1 MRPGNRNAR
10 ETKIMK
16 LSVKLMIAPLVAI
29 AFLVALGAAS
39 YSALTLQKDAAD
51 KFYEGVFGR
60 YKSVVEAGSVIGD
73 IHAGIYRLLSISG
86 SVDKN
91 RLIAETGEVKWRL
104 EEAKNQLSQLASL
117 RDKGESG
124 DAVLDSAL
132 VKLDTYAK
140 AVELAI
146 DFSTVDAQ
154 NGTAAMQTAD
164 VAYQELTKD
173 LAALVEAER
182 NKAEELFGV
191 TRASYRSAWNTM
203 LMLAIAAVIASLLA
217 AGLQARAMVARLR
230 IAMQSAEALA
240 RGDLTKRTQV
250 NSKDEVGQM
259 LEALTNSTEQLARLV
274 GTVRQITES
283 VQAASS
289 EIARGNQD
297 LSSRTEE
304 QASSLEETASSL
316 EELTTTVRQ
325 NADNAQRASQ
335 LAAEASGAATKGGQV
350 VEKVVQTM
358 DRITGSSRK
367 ISEITAV
374 IDSIAFQTN
383 LLALNAAV
391 EAARAGEQGRG
402 FAVVAAE
409 VRSLAQRSSG
419 SAKEIKRLIEESVEL
434 VQSGSQL
441 VGQAGSAMDE
451 IMTAVKRV
459 TEIVTAITTASHEQS
474 MGIDQVNQAMA
485 QIDRVTQ
492 QNAAL
497 VEEAAASAES
507 LQDQA
512 SRLVSAIVAF
522 KLEEATAA
530 PAGAAD
536 ATAPAEPAPAAEPPA
551 APSAKAVPERKPKR
565 AKEVLDW
572 MKPVPPAAHAV
583 GGNGEW
589 KEF

>member
-1 MRPGNRNAR
+1 MR
-10 ETKIMK
+10 
-16 LSVKLMIAPLVAI
+16 LSFKLMIAPLVAI
-29 AFLVALGAAS
+29 AFLIGLVAAS
-39 YSALTLQKDAAD
+39 YSALTLQQEAAD
-51 KFYEGVFGR
+51 KFYQGVFGR
-60 YKSVVEAGSVIGD
+60 YKSVVEIGSVVGD
-73 IHAGIYRLLSISG
+73 VHAGIYRLLSLSG
-86 SVDKN
+86 TADENSMV
-91 RLIAETGEVKWRL
+91 AAAGEVKWRL
-104 EEAKNQLSQLASL
+104 EEAKNTLTQLSTLGEDPSRRDVMLLTSATEKLAQ
-117 RDKGESG
+117 
-124 DAVLDSAL
+124 
-132 VKLDTYAK
+132 YAQ
-140 AVELAI
+140 AVEVSIALGTTNAN
-146 DFSTVDAQ
+146 
-154 NGTAAMQTAD
+154 NGTAAMQSADAAYQAMTAD
-164 VAYQELTKD
+164 
-173 LAALVEAER
+173 LASLVETER

-191 TRASYRSAWNTM
+191 TRAAYRSAWDTM
-203 LMLAIAAVIASLLA
+203 LLLALGAVLASLLA
-217 AGLQARAMVARLR
+217 AGLQARAMVVRLR
-230 IAMQSAEALA
+230 RATNSAEALA
-240 RGDLTKRTQV
+240 RGDLTRRAKADSR
-250 NSKDEVGQM
+250 DEVGQM
-259 LEALTNSTEQLARLV
+259 LAALSNSTEQLARLV

-283 VQAASS
+283 VQTASG

-297 LSSRTEE
+297 LSARTEE

-325 NADNAQRASQ
+325 NAENAQRASQ
-335 LAAEASGAATKGGQV
+335 LAADATGAAGKGGHVVQKV
-350 VEKVVQTM
+350 VETM

-419 SAKEIKRLIEESVEL
+419 SAKEIKRLIEESVDL

-441 VGQAGSAMDE
+441 VGQAGSTMDE
-451 IMTAVKRV
+451 IMDAVKRV
-459 TEIVTAITTASHEQS
+459 TEIVTAITTASQEQS

-512 SRLVSAIVAF
+512 SQLVSAIVAF
-522 KLEEATAA
+522 KLDDAA
-530 PAGAAD
+530 PAP
-536 ATAPAEPAPAAEPPA
+536 APAPAPVAEPAQAAEKPAAERKQRPA
-551 APSAKAVPERKPKR
+551 R
-565 AKEVLDW
+565 ATEVLEW
-572 MKPVPPAAHAV
+572 IKPVPRAQAA

>member
-1 MRPGNRNAR
+1 
-10 ETKIMK
+10 
-16 LSVKLMIAPLVAI
+16 
-29 AFLVALGAAS
+29 
-39 YSALTLQKDAAD
+39 
-51 KFYEGVFGR
+51 
-60 YKSVVEAGSVIGD
+60 VVEAGSTLGD
-73 IHAGIYRLLSISG
+73 VHAGIYRLLSLSG
-86 SVDKN
+86 AVEES
-91 RLIAETGEVKWRL
+91 RMIAEAGEVKWRL
-104 EEAKNQLSQLASL
+104 EEAKNTIMQLASL
-117 RDKGESG
+117 SDKGEAG
-124 DAVLDSAL
+124 DTLLDSA
-132 VKLDTYAK
+132 VQKLDKYAK

-146 DFSTVDAQ
+146 DLGTVDA
-154 NGTAAMQTAD
+154 NTGTAAMQTAD
-164 VAYQELTKD
+164 FAYQELTKD
-173 LAALVEAER
+173 FAALVEAER
-182 NKAEELFGV
+182 NKAEELFGT
-191 TRASYRSAWNTM
+191 TRAAYRAAWDTM
-203 LMLAIAAVIASLLA
+203 LLLALGAVLASLLA
-217 AGLQARAMVARLR
+217 AGLQARAMVVRLR
-230 IAMQSAEALA
+230 RATSSAEALA
-240 RGDLTKRTQV
+240 RGDLTRRA
-250 NSKDEVGQM
+250 NADSRDEVGQM
-259 LEALTNSTEQLARLV
+259 LAALSNSTGQLARLV

-283 VQAASS
+283 VQAASG

-297 LSSRTEE
+297 LSARTEE

-325 NADNAQRASQ
+325 NAENAQRASQ
-335 LAAEASGAATKGGQV
+335 LAADATGAASKGGHVVQKV
-350 VEKVVQTM
+350 VETM

-409 VRSLAQRSSG
+409 VRNLAQRSSG
-419 SAKEIKRLIEESVEL
+419 SAKEIKRLIEESVDL

-441 VGQAGSAMDE
+441 VGQAGHTMDE
-451 IMTAVKRV
+451 IMDAVKRV
-459 TEIVTAITTASHEQS
+459 TEIVTAITTASQEQS

-512 SRLVSAIVAF
+512 SQLVSAIVAF
-522 KLEEATAA
+522 KLDEAEAVAEAA
-530 PAGAAD
+530 PVP
-536 ATAPAEPAPAAEPPA
+536 APDPVAEPAPAPEPEKA
-551 APSAKAVPERKPKR
+551 AAERKPRR
-565 AKEVLDW
+565 AAAPGELLDW
-572 MKPVPPAAHAV
+572 MKPVPRAHAA

>member
-1 MRPGNRNAR
+1 
-10 ETKIMK
+10 MK

-29 AFLVALGAAS
+29 GFLVALGAAS
-39 YSALTLQKDAAD
+39 YSALTLQQEAAE
-51 KFYEGVFGR
+51 KFYQGVFGR
-60 YKSVVEAGSVIGD
+60 YRNVVEVGSVMGD
-73 IHAGIYRLLSISG
+73 VHAGIYRLLSLSG
-86 SVDKN
+86 AIDEN
-91 RLIAETGEVKWRL
+91 RMVAEAGDVKWRL
-104 EEAKNQLSQLASL
+104 EEAKNSLSRLASL
-117 RDKGESG
+117 TDKGQAG
-124 DAVLDSAL
+124 DVLLDSATG
-132 VKLDTYAK
+132 KLAKYAQ
-140 AVELAI
+140 AVEVAMALGSSNAG
-146 DFSTVDAQ
+146 
-154 NGTAAMQTAD
+154 NGTTAMQSAD
-164 VAYQELTKD
+164 TAYQELAKD

-182 NKAEELFGV
+182 NKAEELFGT
-191 TRASYRSAWNTM
+191 TRASYLEAWNTM
-203 LMLAIAAVIASLLA
+203 LILALGAVIASLLA
-217 AGLQARAMVARLR
+217 AALQARAIVVRLR
-230 IAMQSAEALA
+230 KAMSSAERLA
-240 RGDLTKRTQV
+240 RGDLTRRASV
-250 NSKDEVGQM
+250 DSRDEVGQM
-259 LEALTNSTEQLARLV
+259 LAALGNSTQQLAGLV

-283 VQAASS
+283 VQAASG

-325 NADNAQRASQ
+325 NAENAQRASQ
-335 LAAEASGAATKGGQV
+335 LAAEATGAAAKGGKV
-350 VEKVVQTM
+350 VEKVVETM

-409 VRSLAQRSSG
+409 VRNLAQRSSG
-419 SAKEIKRLIEESVEL
+419 SAKEIKRLIEESVGL

-441 VGQAGSAMDE
+441 VGQAGGAMDE
-451 IMTAVKRV
+451 IMGAVKRV
-459 TEIVTAITTASHEQS
+459 TEIVGAITTASQEQS

-512 SRLVSAIVAF
+512 SQLVSAVVAF
-522 KLEEATAA
+522 KLEDAAVREAAA
-530 PAGAAD
+530 PAPEPKPAAK
-536 ATAPAEPAPAAEPPA
+536 PAPAKQAAPRKERPA
-551 APSAKAVPERKPKR
+551 APV
-565 AKEVLDW
+565 EVLDW
-572 MKPVPPAAHAV
+572 VKPVPRAHAA

>member
-1 MRPGNRNAR
+1 
-10 ETKIMK
+10 MK

-29 AFLVALGAAS
+29 GFLIAMGAAS
-39 YSALTLQKDAAD
+39 YSALSLQQEAANT
-51 KFYEGVFGR
+51 FYQGVFGR
-60 YKSVVEAGSVIGD
+60 YKSVVEADSVMGD
-73 IHAGIYRLLSISG
+73 VHAGIYRLLSIAG
-86 SVDKN
+86 AVDES
-91 RLIAETGEVKWRL
+91 RLIAEAGEVKWRL
-104 EEAKNQLSQLASL
+104 EEAKNQLSQLANLS
-117 RDKGESG
+117 DKGQAG

-132 VKLDTYAK
+132 EKLTKYAK

-146 DFSTVDAQ
+146 ELGSVDA
-154 NGTAAMQTAD
+154 NTGTAAMQTAD
-164 VAYQELTKD
+164 FAYQELNKD
-173 LAALVEAER
+173 LALLVEAER
-182 NKAEELFGV
+182 NRAEELFGV
-191 TRASYRSAWNTM
+191 TRAAYRSAWDTM
-203 LMLAIAAVIASLLA
+203 LILAVAAVILSLLA
-217 AGLQARAMVARLR
+217 AFLQARAMVVRLR
-230 IAMQSAEALA
+230 RAMQSADALA
-240 RGDLTKRTQV
+240 RGDLTRRV
-250 NSKDEVGQM
+250 NGDSRDEVGQM
-259 LEALTNSTEQLARLV
+259 LTALGNSTEQLARLV
-274 GTVRQITES
+274 GTVRQITDS
-283 VQAASS
+283 VQAASG

-325 NADNAQRASQ
+325 NAENAQRASH
-335 LAAEASGAATKGGQV
+335 LAAEATGAATKGGQV
-350 VEKVVQTM
+350 VEKVVETM

-409 VRSLAQRSSG
+409 VRNLAQRSSG
-419 SAKEIKRLIEESVEL
+419 SAKEIKRLIEESVGL

-441 VGQAGSAMDE
+441 VGQAGNTMDE
-451 IMTAVKRV
+451 IMSAVKRV
-459 TEIVTAITTASHEQS
+459 TEIVTAITTASQEQS

-507 LQDQA
+507 LQEQA
-512 SRLVSAIVAF
+512 EQLVSAVVAF
-522 KLEEATAA
+522 KLDEGAA
-530 PAGAAD
+530 VQPRPAAAPAPAVEVPAGAA
-536 ATAPAEPAPAAEPPA
+536 AKPAAERKEKRKA
-551 APSAKAVPERKPKR
+551 ASET
-565 AKEVLDW
+565 LDW
-572 MKPVPPAAHAV
+572 MKPVPAAHAA

>member
-1 MRPGNRNAR
+1 
-10 ETKIMK
+10 MK

-29 AFLVALGAAS
+29 GFLIAMGAAS
-39 YSALTLQKDAAD
+39 YSALTLQQEAANT
-51 KFYEGVFGR
+51 FYQGVFGR
-60 YKSVVEAGSVIGD
+60 YKSVVEAGSVMGD
-73 IHAGIYRLLSISG
+73 VHAGIYRLLSIAG
-86 SVDKN
+86 AVDES
-91 RLIAETGEVKWRL
+91 RLIAEAGEVKWRL
-104 EEAKNQLSQLASL
+104 EEAKNQLSQLANL
-117 RDKGESG
+117 TDKGQAG

-132 VKLDTYAK
+132 EKLGKYAK

-146 DFSTVDAQ
+146 ELGTVDA
-154 NGTAAMQTAD
+154 NTGTAAMQTAD
-164 VAYQELTKD
+164 FAYQELSKD
-173 LAALVEAER
+173 LALLVEAER

-191 TRASYRSAWNTM
+191 TRAAYRSAWNTM
-203 LMLAIAAVIASLLA
+203 LALAVAAVIASLLA
-217 AGLQARAMVARLR
+217 AALQARAMVLRLR
-230 IAMQSAEALA
+230 RAMKSAEALS
-240 RGDLTKRTQV
+240 RGDLTRRVKGDSR
-250 NSKDEVGQM
+250 DEVGQM
-259 LEALTNSTEQLARLV
+259 LTELGNSTEQLARLV

-283 VQAASS
+283 VQGASS

-325 NADNAQRASQ
+325 NAENAQRASQ
-335 LAAEASGAATKGGQV
+335 LAAEATGAAAKGGQV
-350 VEKVVQTM
+350 VEKVVETM

-409 VRSLAQRSSG
+409 VRNLAQRSSG
-419 SAKEIKRLIEESVEL
+419 SAKEIKRLIEESVGL

-441 VGQAGSAMDE
+441 VGQAGSTMDE
-451 IMTAVKRV
+451 IMGAVKRV
-459 TEIVTAITTASHEQS
+459 TEIVTAITTASQEQS

-507 LQDQA
+507 LQEQA
-512 SRLVSAIVAF
+512 ERLVSAVVAF
-522 KLEEATAA
+522 KLDE
-530 PAGAAD
+530 GAAD
-536 ATAPAEPAPAAEPPA
+536 AAPAPAPAAAQPPA
-551 APSAKAVPERKPKR
+551 APEQPAEKPAEKPAAGRKPRR
-565 AKEVLDW
+565 AGAGEVLEW
-572 MKPVPPAAHAV
+572 MKPVPAAHAA

>member
-1 MRPGNRNAR
+1 
-10 ETKIMK
+10 MK

-29 AFLVALGAAS
+29 AFLIALGAAS
-39 YSALTLQKDAAD
+39 YSALTLQMNAAD
-51 KFYEGVFGR
+51 KFYQGVFGR
-60 YKSVVEAGSVIGD
+60 YKSVVEAGSVMGD
-73 IHAGIYRLLSISG
+73 VHAGIYRLLSLSG
-86 SVDKN
+86 AVDES

-104 EEAKNQLSQLASL
+104 EEAKNQLSQLANLS
-117 RDKGESG
+117 DKGESG
-124 DAVLDSAL
+124 DALLDSAL
-132 VKLDTYAK
+132 AKLAKYAK

-146 DFSTVDAQ
+146 DVGTVDA
-154 NGTAAMQTAD
+154 NTGAAAMQTAD

-173 LAALVEAER
+173 LASLVEAER

-191 TRASYRSAWNTM
+191 TRASYHSAWNTM
-203 LMLAIAAVIASLLA
+203 LLLAAAAVIASLLA
-217 AGLQARAMVARLR
+217 AGLQARAMVGRLR
-230 IAMQSAEALA
+230 GAMKSADALA
-240 RGDLTKRTQV
+240 RGDLTSRTAV
-250 NSKDEVGQM
+250 DSKDEVGQM
-259 LEALTNSTEQLARLV
+259 LSALGNSTEQLARLV

-325 NADNAQRASQ
+325 NAENAQRASQ
-335 LAAEASGAATKGGQV
+335 LAAEATGAATKGGQV
-350 VEKVVQTM
+350 VEKVVETM

-409 VRSLAQRSSG
+409 VRNLAQRSSG
-419 SAKEIKRLIEESVEL
+419 SAKEIKRLIEESVDL

-451 IMTAVKRV
+451 IMSAVKRV
-459 TEIVTAITTASHEQS
+459 TEIVTAITTASQEQS

-522 KLEEATAA
+522 KLDDAPATPAA
-530 PAGAAD
+530 PAD
-536 ATAPAEPAPAAEPPA
+536 AAPAVEPPA
-551 APSAKAVPERKPKR
+551 AADKPVERKPAVERKQPR
-565 AKEVLDW
+565 ARPAEVLDW
-572 MKPVPPAAHAV
+572 MKPVPAAHAA

>member
-1 MRPGNRNAR
+1 
-10 ETKIMK
+10 MK

-29 AFLVALGAAS
+29 GFLVALGAAS
-39 YSALTLQKDAAD
+39 YSALTLQQEAAE
-51 KFYEGVFGR
+51 KFYQGVFGR
-60 YKSVVEAGSVIGD
+60 YRNVVEVGSVIGD
-73 IHAGIYRLLSISG
+73 VHAGIYRLLSLSG
-86 SVDKN
+86 AVDEN
-91 RLIAETGEVKWRL
+91 RMVAEAGDVKWRL
-104 EEAKNQLSQLASL
+104 EEAKNSLSRLASL
-117 RDKGESG
+117 TDKGQAG
-124 DAVLDSAL
+124 DVLLDSATG
-132 VKLDTYAK
+132 KLAKYAQ
-140 AVELAI
+140 AVEVAMALGSSNAG
-146 DFSTVDAQ
+146 
-154 NGTAAMQTAD
+154 NGTTAMQSAD
-164 VAYQELTKD
+164 TAYQELAKD

-182 NKAEELFGV
+182 NKAEELFGT
-191 TRASYRSAWNTM
+191 TRASYLEAWNTM
-203 LMLAIAAVIASLLA
+203 LILALGAVIASLLA
-217 AGLQARAMVARLR
+217 AGLQARAIVVRLR
-230 IAMQSAEALA
+230 KAMSSAERLA
-240 RGDLTKRTQV
+240 RGDLTRRPSV
-250 NSKDEVGQM
+250 DSRDEVGQM
-259 LEALTNSTEQLARLV
+259 LAALGNSTQQLAGLV

-283 VQAASS
+283 VQAASG

-335 LAAEASGAATKGGQV
+335 LAAEATGAATKGGQV
-350 VEKVVQTM
+350 VEKVVETM

-409 VRSLAQRSSG
+409 VRNLAQRSSG
-419 SAKEIKRLIEESVEL
+419 SAKEIKRLIEESVGL

-441 VGQAGSAMDE
+441 VGQAGGAMDE
-451 IMTAVKRV
+451 IMGAVKRV
-459 TEIVTAITTASHEQS
+459 TEIVGAITTASQEQS

-512 SRLVSAIVAF
+512 SQLVSAVVAF
-522 KLEEATAA
+522 KLEDAAVREAAA
-530 PAGAAD
+530 PTPEPKPAAK
-536 ATAPAEPAPAAEPPA
+536 PAPAKQAAPRKERPA
-551 APSAKAVPERKPKR
+551 APV
-565 AKEVLDW
+565 EVLDW
-572 MKPVPPAAHAV
+572 VKPVPRAHAA

>member
-1 MRPGNRNAR
+1 MR
-10 ETKIMK
+10 
-16 LSVKLMIAPLVAI
+16 LSFKLMIAPLVAI
-29 AFLVALGAAS
+29 AFLIGLGAAS
-39 YSALTLQKDAAD
+39 YSALTLQQEAAD
-51 KFYEGVFGR
+51 KFYQGVFGR
-60 YKSVVEAGSVIGD
+60 YKSVVEIGSVVGD
-73 IHAGIYRLLSISG
+73 VHAGIYRLLSLSG
-86 SVDKN
+86 AADESNMV
-91 RLIAETGEVKWRL
+91 AAAGEVKWRL
-104 EEAKNQLSQLASL
+104 EEAKNTLTQLSTLGEDPGRRDVMLLTSATEKLAQ
-117 RDKGESG
+117 
-124 DAVLDSAL
+124 
-132 VKLDTYAK
+132 YAQ
-140 AVELAI
+140 AVEVSIALGTTNAN
-146 DFSTVDAQ
+146 
-154 NGTAAMQTAD
+154 NGTTAMQSAD
-164 VAYQELTKD
+164 AAYQAMTAD
-173 LAALVEAER
+173 LAALVETER

-191 TRASYRSAWNTM
+191 TRAAYRSAWDTM
-203 LMLAIAAVIASLLA
+203 LLLALGAVLASLLA
-217 AGLQARAMVARLR
+217 AGLQARAMVVRLR
-230 IAMQSAEALA
+230 RATNSAEALA
-240 RGDLTKRTQV
+240 RGDLTRRAKADSR
-250 NSKDEVGQM
+250 DEVGQM
-259 LEALTNSTEQLARLV
+259 LAALSNSTEQLARLV

-283 VQAASS
+283 VQAASG

-297 LSSRTEE
+297 LSARTEE

-325 NADNAQRASQ
+325 NAENAQRASQ
-335 LAAEASGAATKGGQV
+335 LAADATGAASKGGHVVQKV
-350 VEKVVQTM
+350 VETM

-419 SAKEIKRLIEESVEL
+419 SAKEIKRLIEESVDL

-441 VGQAGSAMDE
+441 VGQAGSTMDE
-451 IMTAVKRV
+451 IMDAVKRV
-459 TEIVTAITTASHEQS
+459 TEIVTAITTASQEQS

-512 SRLVSAIVAF
+512 SQLVSAIVAF
-522 KLEEATAA
+522 KLDDAA
-530 PAGAAD
+530 PAP
-536 ATAPAEPAPAAEPPA
+536 APAPVAEPAQAAEKPA
-551 APSAKAVPERKPKR
+551 PERKKR
-565 AKEVLDW
+565 PARANEVLDW
-572 MKPVPPAAHAV
+572 IKPVPRAQAA

>member
-1 MRPGNRNAR
+1 M
-10 ETKIMK
+10 
-16 LSVKLMIAPLVAI
+16 VAPLVAI
-29 AFLVALGAAS
+29 AFLIGLGAAS
-39 YSALTLQKDAAD
+39 YSALTLQQEAAD
-51 KFYEGVFGR
+51 KFYQGVFGR
-60 YKSVVEAGSVIGD
+60 YKSVVEIGSVVGD
-73 IHAGIYRLLSISG
+73 VHAGIYRLLSLSG
-86 SVDKN
+86 TADENSMV
-91 RLIAETGEVKWRL
+91 AAAGEVKWRL
-104 EEAKNQLSQLASL
+104 EEAKNTLTQLSTLGEDPSRRDVMLLTSATEKLAQ
-117 RDKGESG
+117 
-124 DAVLDSAL
+124 
-132 VKLDTYAK
+132 YAQ
-140 AVELAI
+140 AVEVSIALGTTNAN
-146 DFSTVDAQ
+146 
-154 NGTAAMQTAD
+154 NGTTAMQSAD
-164 VAYQELTKD
+164 AAYQAMTAD
-173 LAALVEAER
+173 LAALVETER

-191 TRASYRSAWNTM
+191 TRAAYRSAWDTM
-203 LMLAIAAVIASLLA
+203 LLLALGAVLASLLA
-217 AGLQARAMVARLR
+217 AGLQARAMVVRLR
-230 IAMQSAEALA
+230 RATNSAEALA
-240 RGDLTKRTQV
+240 RGDLTRRA
-250 NSKDEVGQM
+250 NADSRDEVGQM
-259 LEALTNSTEQLARLV
+259 LAALSNSTEQLARLV

-283 VQAASS
+283 VQAASG

-297 LSSRTEE
+297 LSARTEE

-325 NADNAQRASQ
+325 NAENAQRASQ
-335 LAAEASGAATKGGQV
+335 LAADATGAASKGGHVVQKV
-350 VEKVVQTM
+350 VETM

-419 SAKEIKRLIEESVEL
+419 SAKEIKRLIEESVDL

-441 VGQAGSAMDE
+441 VGQAGSTMDE
-451 IMTAVKRV
+451 IMGAVKRV
-459 TEIVTAITTASHEQS
+459 TEIVTAITTASQEQS

-522 KLEEATAA
+522 KLDDAA
-530 PAGAAD
+530 PAP
-536 ATAPAEPAPAAEPPA
+536 APAPVAEPAQAAEKPA
-551 APSAKAVPERKPKR
+551 PERKERPAR
-565 AKEVLDW
+565 ATEVLDW
-572 MKPVPPAAHAV
+572 IKPVPRAQAA

>member
-1 MRPGNRNAR
+1 
-10 ETKIMK
+10 MK

-29 AFLVALGAAS
+29 AFLIALGAAS
-39 YSALTLQKDAAD
+39 YSALTLQKDAAEG
-51 KFYEGVFGR
+51 FYQGVFGR
-60 YKSVVEAGSVIGD
+60 YKSVVEAGSVMGD
-73 IHAGIYRLLSISG
+73 VHAGIYRLLSLSG
-86 SVDKN
+86 RVEDS
-91 RLIAETGEVKWRL
+91 RLIAESGEIKWRL
-104 EEAKNQLSQLASL
+104 EEAKNQITQLANLS
-117 RDKGESG
+117 DKGQAG

-132 VKLDTYAK
+132 QKLEKYAK

-146 DFSTVDAQ
+146 ELGTVDA
-154 NGTAAMQTAD
+154 NTGAAAMQTAD
-164 VAYQELTKD
+164 LAYQEMQQD
-173 LAALVEAER
+173 LEALIQAER
-182 NKAEELFGV
+182 NKAEELFGT
-191 TRASYRSAWNTM
+191 TRAAYRNAWNI
-203 LMLAIAAVIASLLA
+203 MLALAFAAVVASLLA
-217 AGLQARAMVARLR
+217 AGLQARAMVLRLR
-230 IAMQSAEALA
+230 RATRSAESLA
-240 RGDLTKRTQV
+240 RGDLTQRAQV
-250 NSKDEVGQM
+250 DSRDEVGQM
-259 LEALTNSTEQLARLV
+259 LAALGNSTEQLARLV

-283 VQAASS
+283 VQAASN

-297 LSSRTEE
+297 LSARTEE

-316 EELTTTVRQ
+316 EELTSTVRQ
-325 NADNAQRASQ
+325 NAENAQRASQ
-335 LAAEASGAATKGGQV
+335 LATEATGAAAKGGQV

-409 VRSLAQRSSG
+409 VRNLAQRSSG
-419 SAKEIKRLIEESVEL
+419 SAKEIKQLIEESVGL

-451 IMTAVKRV
+451 IMGAVQRV
-459 TEIVTAITTASHEQS
+459 TEIVGAITGASQEQS

-497 VEEAAASAES
+497 VEEAAAAAES

-512 SRLVSAIVAF
+512 ARLVSAVVEF
-522 KLEEATAA
+522 KLDADAA
-530 PAGAAD
+530 PAAM
-536 ATAPAEPAPAAEPPA
+536 PAAEPQPA
-551 APSAKAVPERKPKR
+551 PEPKARPGKP
-565 AKEVLDW
+565 AQAAAEPLDW
-572 MKPVPPAAHAV
+572 MKPAPAVQAA
-583 GGNGEW
+583 GAAEW

>member
-1 MRPGNRNAR
+1 
-10 ETKIMK
+10 MK

-29 AFLVALGAAS
+29 AFLIALGAAS
-39 YSALTLQKDAAD
+39 YSALSLQQKAAD
-51 KFYEGVFGR
+51 SFYQGVFGR
-60 YKSVVEAGSVIGD
+60 YKSVVEAGSTMGD
-73 IHAGIYRLLSISG
+73 VHAGIYRLLSLSG
-86 SVDKN
+86 AVDEA
-91 RLIAETGEVKWRL
+91 RMIAETGEIKWRL
-104 EEAKNQLSQLASL
+104 EEAKNQITQLANLS
-117 RDKGESG
+117 DKGQAG
-124 DAVLDSAL
+124 DALLDSA
-132 VKLDTYAK
+132 VQKLDKYAK

-146 DFSTVDAQ
+146 ELGSVDA
-154 NGTAAMQTAD
+154 NTGAAAMQTAD
-164 VAYQELTKD
+164 FAYQEMTKD

-182 NKAEELFGV
+182 NRAEELFGT
-191 TRASYRSAWNTM
+191 TRMAYRNAWNTM
-203 LMLAIAAVIASLLA
+203 LILAVAAVIASLLA
-217 AGLQARAMVARLR
+217 AGLQSRAMVLRLR
-230 IAMQSAEALA
+230 RAMKSAEALA
-240 RGDLTKRTQV
+240 RGDLTRRMQAD
-250 NSKDEVGQM
+250 SRDEVGQM
-259 LEALTNSTEQLARLV
+259 LSALGNSTEQLARLV

-283 VQAASS
+283 VQGAAG

-297 LSSRTEE
+297 LSARTEE

-325 NADNAQRASQ
+325 NAENAQRASQ
-335 LAAEASGAATKGGQV
+335 LAADATGAATKGGQV
-350 VEKVVQTM
+350 VEKVVSTM

-409 VRSLAQRSSG
+409 VRNLAQRSSG
-419 SAKEIKRLIEESVEL
+419 SAKEIKRLIEESVDL

-451 IMTAVKRV
+451 IMGAVKRV
-459 TEIVTAITTASHEQS
+459 TEIVTAITTASQEQS

-512 SRLVSAIVAF
+512 SRLVSAIVEF
-522 KLEEATAA
+522 KLDEASAA
-530 PAGAAD
+530 PAE
-536 ATAPAEPAPAAEPPA
+536 TAPAAEPAPAEPPA
-551 APSAKAVPERKPKR
+551 KPAAAGRKTRR
-565 AKEVLDW
+565 AAQGELLDW
-572 MKPVPPAAHAV
+572 MKPAPQPQAA
-583 GGNGEW
+583 GGSGEW

>member
-1 MRPGNRNAR
+1 
-10 ETKIMK
+10 MK

-29 AFLVALGAAS
+29 GFLVALGAAS

-51 KFYEGVFGR
+51 KFYQGVFGR
-60 YKSVVEAGSVIGD
+60 YKSVVEAGSVMGD
-73 IHAGIYRLLSISG
+73 VHAGIYRLLSLSG
-86 SVDKN
+86 AVDES

-104 EEAKNQLSQLASL
+104 EEAKNQLSQLANLS
-117 RDKGESG
+117 DKGESG
-124 DAVLDSAL
+124 DALLDSAL
-132 VKLDTYAK
+132 VKLGKYAK

-146 DFSTVDAQ
+146 DLGTVDA
-154 NGTAAMQTAD
+154 NTGTAAMQTAD
-164 VAYQELTKD
+164 FAYQELTKD

-203 LMLAIAAVIASLLA
+203 LLLAAAAVIASLLA
-217 AGLQARAMVARLR
+217 AGLQARAMVVRLR
-230 IAMQSAEALA
+230 RAMKSADALA
-240 RGDLTKRTQV
+240 RGDLTSRAAV
-250 NSKDEVGQM
+250 DSKDEVGQM
-259 LEALTNSTEQLARLV
+259 LSALGNSTEQLARLV

-283 VQAASS
+283 VQAASG

-335 LAAEASGAATKGGQV
+335 LAAEATGAATKGGQV
-350 VEKVVQTM
+350 VEKVVETM

-409 VRSLAQRSSG
+409 VRNLAQRSSG
-419 SAKEIKRLIEESVEL
+419 SAKEIKRLIEESVGL

-451 IMTAVKRV
+451 IMSAVKRV
-459 TEIVTAITTASHEQS
+459 TEIVTAITTASQEQS

-522 KLEEATAA
+522 KLDDASAA
-530 PAGAAD
+530 PAIPAD
-536 ATAPAEPAPAAEPPA
+536 ATPVVEPLPAAPEKLVNSKPAAERKHSRARPA
-551 APSAKAVPERKPKR
+551 
-565 AKEVLDW
+565 EVLDW
-572 MKPVPPAAHAV
+572 MKPVPAAHAA
-583 GGNGEW
+583 GANGEW

>member
-1 MRPGNRNAR
+1 MR
-10 ETKIMK
+10 
-16 LSVKLMIAPLVAI
+16 LSFKLMIAPLVAI
-29 AFLVALGAAS
+29 AFLVGLGAAS
-39 YSALTLQKDAAD
+39 YSALTLQQEAAD
-51 KFYEGVFGR
+51 KFYQGVFGR
-60 YKSVVEAGSVIGD
+60 YRSVVEIGSVVGD
-73 IHAGIYRLLSISG
+73 VHAGIYRLLSLSG
-86 SVDKN
+86 NADES
-91 RLIAETGEVKWRL
+91 RLVAAGGDVKWRL
-104 EEAKNQLSQLASL
+104 EEAKNTLTRLASL
-117 RDKGESG
+117 GEDPGRRDVVLLASATEKLAQYAQ
-124 DAVLDSAL
+124 AVEVAIALGTVNASNGTTAMQSADSAYQAL
-132 VKLDTYAK
+132 
-140 AVELAI
+140 
-146 DFSTVDAQ
+146 S
-154 NGTAAMQTAD
+154 AD
-164 VAYQELTKD
+164 LG
-173 LAALVEAER
+173 ALVESER
-182 NKAEELFGV
+182 NKAEKLFG
-191 TRASYRSAWNTM
+191 TTRSAYRKAWDTM
-203 LMLAIAAVIASLLA
+203 LVLAAAAVIASLLVA
-217 AGLQARAMVARLR
+217 ALQARAMVARLR
-230 IAMQSAEALA
+230 RASNSAEALA
-240 RGDLTKRTQV
+240 RGDLRRRTHKD
-250 NSKDEVGQM
+250 SKDEVGQM
-259 LEALTNSTEQLARLV
+259 LAALGNSTEQLARLV

-283 VQAASS
+283 VQAAAG

-297 LSSRTEE
+297 LSARTEE

-335 LAAEASGAATKGGQV
+335 LAADATGAASKGGQV
-350 VEKVVQTM
+350 VQQVVETM

-419 SAKEIKRLIEESVEL
+419 SAKEIKRLIEESVDL

-441 VGQAGSAMDE
+441 VGQAGSTMDE
-451 IMTAVKRV
+451 IMDAVKRV
-459 TEIVTAITTASHEQS
+459 TEIVTAITTASQEQS

-522 KLEEATAA
+522 KLDDAVA
-530 PAGAAD
+530 P
-536 ATAPAEPAPAAEPPA
+536 PAPLVEPVPA
-551 APSAKAVPERKPKR
+551 APQKPAAGRKPPR
-565 AKEVLDW
+565 AAPGELLDW
-572 MKPVPPAAHAV
+572 MKPVPRAQAI

>member
-1 MRPGNRNAR
+1 
-10 ETKIMK
+10 MK

-29 AFLVALGAAS
+29 GFLVALGAAS
-39 YSALTLQKDAAD
+39 YSALTLQQEAAE
-51 KFYEGVFGR
+51 KFYQGVFGR
-60 YKSVVEAGSVIGD
+60 YRNVVEVGSVMGD
-73 IHAGIYRLLSISG
+73 VHAGIYRLLSLSG
-86 SVDKN
+86 AIDEN
-91 RLIAETGEVKWRL
+91 RMVAEAGDVKWRL
-104 EEAKNQLSQLASL
+104 EEAKSSLSRLASL
-117 RDKGESG
+117 TDKGQTG
-124 DAVLDSAL
+124 DVLLDSATG
-132 VKLDTYAK
+132 KLEKYAQ
-140 AVELAI
+140 AVEVAMALGGSNAG
-146 DFSTVDAQ
+146 
-154 NGTAAMQTAD
+154 NGTTAMQSAD
-164 VAYQELTKD
+164 TAYQELAKD

-182 NKAEELFGV
+182 NKAEELFGT
-191 TRASYRSAWNTM
+191 TRASYLEAWNTM
-203 LMLAIAAVIASLLA
+203 LILALGAVIASLLA
-217 AGLQARAMVARLR
+217 AGLQARAIVVRLR
-230 IAMQSAEALA
+230 KAMSSAERLA
-240 RGDLTKRTQV
+240 RGDLTRRPSV
-250 NSKDEVGQM
+250 DSRDEVGQM
-259 LEALTNSTEQLARLV
+259 LAALGNSTQQLAGLV

-283 VQAASS
+283 VQAASG

-325 NADNAQRASQ
+325 NAENAQRASQ
-335 LAAEASGAATKGGQV
+335 LAAEATGAAAKGGKV
-350 VEKVVQTM
+350 VEKVVETM

-409 VRSLAQRSSG
+409 VRNLAQRSSG
-419 SAKEIKRLIEESVEL
+419 SAKEIKRLIEESVGL

-441 VGQAGSAMDE
+441 VGQAGGAMDE
-451 IMTAVKRV
+451 IMGAVKRV
-459 TEIVTAITTASHEQS
+459 TEIVGAITTASQEQS

-512 SRLVSAIVAF
+512 SQLVSAVVAF
-522 KLEEATAA
+522 KLEDAAVREAAA
-530 PAGAAD
+530 PAPEPKPAAK
-536 ATAPAEPAPAAEPPA
+536 PAPAKQAAPRKERPA
-551 APSAKAVPERKPKR
+551 APV
-565 AKEVLDW
+565 EVLDW
-572 MKPVPPAAHAV
+572 VKPVPRAHAA

>member
-1 MRPGNRNAR
+1 
-10 ETKIMK
+10 MK

-29 AFLVALGAAS
+29 GFLVAMGAAS
-39 YSALTLQKDAAD
+39 YSALRLQQEAANT
-51 KFYEGVFGR
+51 FYQGVFGR
-60 YKSVVEAGSVIGD
+60 YKSVVEAGSTLGD
-73 IHAGIYRLLSISG
+73 VHAGIYRLLSLSG
-86 SVDKN
+86 AVEES
-91 RLIAETGEVKWRL
+91 RMIAEAGEVKWRL
-104 EEAKNQLSQLASL
+104 EEAKNTILQLASL
-117 RDKGESG
+117 SDKGEAG
-124 DAVLDSAL
+124 DALLDSA
-132 VKLDTYAK
+132 VQKLDKYAK

-146 DFSTVDAQ
+146 DLGTVDA
-154 NGTAAMQTAD
+154 NTGTAAMQTAD
-164 VAYQELTKD
+164 FAYQELTKD
-173 LAALVEAER
+173 FAALVEAER

-191 TRASYRSAWNTM
+191 TRASFHSAWNTM
-203 LMLAIAAVIASLLA
+203 LVLAIAAVIGSLLA
-217 AGLQARAMVARLR
+217 AGLQARAMVVRLR
-230 IAMQSAEALA
+230 RATNSAEALA
-240 RGDLTKRTQV
+240 RGDLSRRAKADSR
-250 NSKDEVGQM
+250 DEVGQM
-259 LEALTNSTEQLARLV
+259 LAALSNSTEQLARLV

-283 VQAASS
+283 VQAASG

-297 LSSRTEE
+297 LSARTEE

-325 NADNAQRASQ
+325 NAENAQRASQ
-335 LAAEASGAATKGGQV
+335 LAADATGAASKGGHVVQQV
-350 VEKVVQTM
+350 VDTM

-419 SAKEIKRLIEESVEL
+419 SAKEIKRLIEESVDL

-441 VGQAGSAMDE
+441 VGQAGSTMDE
-451 IMTAVKRV
+451 IMDAVKRV
-459 TEIVTAITTASHEQS
+459 TEIVTAITTASQEQS

-512 SRLVSAIVAF
+512 SQLVSAIVAF
-522 KLEEATAA
+522 KLDDAA
-530 PAGAAD
+530 PA
-536 ATAPAEPAPAAEPPA
+536 PAPAPAAVAEPAQAAEKPA
-551 APSAKAVPERKPKR
+551 AERKQR
-565 AKEVLDW
+565 SAGASEVLDW
-572 MKPVPPAAHAV
+572 IKPVPRAQAA

>member
-1 MRPGNRNAR
+1 
-10 ETKIMK
+10 MK
-16 LSVKLMIAPLVAI
+16 LSLKLMIAPLVAI
-29 AFLVALGAAS
+29 AFLIALGAAS
-39 YSALTLQKDAAD
+39 YSALTLQQEAAN
-51 KFYEGVFGR
+51 KFYQGVFGR
-60 YKSVVEAGSVIGD
+60 YKSVVEAGSVMGD
-73 IHAGIYRLLSISG
+73 VHAGIYRLLSLS
-86 SVDKN
+86 STVDHT

-117 RDKGESG
+117 SDKGQTG

-132 VKLDTYAK
+132 GKLDKYAK
-140 AVELAI
+140 AVEKAI
-146 DFSTVDAQ
+146 DLTVDAGT
-154 NGTAAMQTAD
+154 GTAAMQTAD
-164 VAYQELTKD
+164 SAYQELTRD
-173 LAALVEAER
+173 LALLVEAER
-182 NKAEELFGV
+182 NKAELVGV

-203 LMLAIAAVIASLLA
+203 LVLAIAAVIASLLA
-217 AGLQARAMVARLR
+217 AGLQARAMVVRLR
-230 IAMQSAEALA
+230 RAMKSAEALA
-240 RGDLTKRTQV
+240 RGDLTRRV
-250 NSKDEVGQM
+250 RGDSRDEVGQM
-259 LEALTNSTEQLARLV
+259 LSELGNSTEQLARLV

-325 NADNAQRASQ
+325 NADNAQRASH
-335 LAAEASGAATKGGQV
+335 LAAEATGAATKGGQV
-350 VEKVVQTM
+350 VEKVVETM
-358 DRITGSSRK
+358 ERISGSSRK

-409 VRSLAQRSSG
+409 VRNLAQRSSG
-419 SAKEIKRLIEESVEL
+419 SAKEIKRLIEESVGL
-434 VQSGSQL
+434 VQSGAQL
-441 VGQAGSAMDE
+441 VGQAGGAMDE
-451 IMTAVKRV
+451 IMSAVKRV
-459 TEIVTAITTASHEQS
+459 TEIVTAITTASQEQS

-507 LQDQA
+507 LQEQA
-512 SRLVSAIVAF
+512 SLLVSAIVAF
-522 KLEEATAA
+522 KLEEGAVAAEPA
-530 PAGAAD
+530 PA
-536 ATAPAEPAPAAEPPA
+536 PVAEPAPAAPQAKPA
-551 APSAKAVPERKPKR
+551 APRKEKR
-565 AKEVLDW
+565 AGKAEVLDW
-572 MKPVPPAAHAV
+572 MKPVPAVHAA

>member
-1 MRPGNRNAR
+1 MR
-10 ETKIMK
+10 
-16 LSVKLMIAPLVAI
+16 LSFKLMIAPLVAI
-29 AFLVALGAAS
+29 AFLIGLGAAS
-39 YSALTLQKDAAD
+39 YSALTLQQEAAD
-51 KFYEGVFGR
+51 KFYQGVFGR
-60 YKSVVEAGSVIGD
+60 YKSVVEIGSVVGD
-73 IHAGIYRLLSISG
+73 VHAGIYRLLSLSG
-86 SVDKN
+86 TADENSMV
-91 RLIAETGEVKWRL
+91 AAAGEVKWRL
-104 EEAKNQLSQLASL
+104 EEAKNTLTQLSTLGEDPSRRDVMLLTSATEKLAQ
-117 RDKGESG
+117 
-124 DAVLDSAL
+124 
-132 VKLDTYAK
+132 YAQ
-140 AVELAI
+140 AVEVSIALGTTNAN
-146 DFSTVDAQ
+146 
-154 NGTAAMQTAD
+154 NGTTAMQSAD
-164 VAYQELTKD
+164 AAYQAMTAD
-173 LAALVEAER
+173 LAALVETER

-191 TRASYRSAWNTM
+191 TRAAYRSAWNTM
-203 LMLAIAAVIASLLA
+203 LLLALGAVLASLLA
-217 AGLQARAMVARLR
+217 AGLQARAMVVRLR
-230 IAMQSAEALA
+230 RATNSAEALA
-240 RGDLTKRTQV
+240 RGDLTRRATAD
-250 NSKDEVGQM
+250 SRDEVGQM
-259 LEALTNSTEQLARLV
+259 LAALSNSTEQLARLV

-283 VQAASS
+283 VQAASG

-297 LSSRTEE
+297 LSARTEE

-325 NADNAQRASQ
+325 NAENAQRASQ
-335 LAAEASGAATKGGQV
+335 LAADATGAASKGGHVVQKV
-350 VEKVVQTM
+350 VETM

-419 SAKEIKRLIEESVEL
+419 SAKEIKRLIEESVDL

-441 VGQAGSAMDE
+441 VGQAGSTMDE
-451 IMTAVKRV
+451 IMGAVKRV
-459 TEIVTAITTASHEQS
+459 TEIVTAITTASQEQS

-522 KLEEATAA
+522 KLDDAA
-530 PAGAAD
+530 PAP
-536 ATAPAEPAPAAEPPA
+536 APAPVAEPAQAAEKPA
-551 APSAKAVPERKPKR
+551 PERKERPAR
-565 AKEVLDW
+565 ATEVLDW
-572 MKPVPPAAHAV
+572 IKPVPRAQAA